1 MNNKTLKATAWALAM
16 AGLSFTSCSDDMGT
30 ESGESS
36 STLTHPYVIAA
47 TVTGS
52 NATANILTSAPTL
65 EGEITP
71 SGLVNDGATYW
82 VFCDRKYSRNSL

>member
-30 ESGESS
+30 ESGGSS

-52 NATANILTSAPTL
+52 NATANILTSAPHTGRRDHTIRTGQRRRHL
-65 EGEITP
+65 LGV
-71 SGLVNDGATYW
+71 L
-82 VFCDRKYSRNSL
+82 